1 MKMMDNTTM
10 IITQERK
17 VFEHTNS
24 FPEGQ
29 EYFEYSPS
37 HNELQSQWKVFLHC
51 QVKSFI
57 MMRKFKYGEESVMPT
72 LLDNNTYMKYDKFNT
87 HREDIIGW
95 LKYGNPVISRQRT
108 TREKIS
114 DALMLVYFNENE
126 MEAIITKSSDNTDDP
141 LK

>member
-1 MKMMDNTTM
+1 MDNTTT
-10 IITQERK
+10 IITKERK
-17 VFEHTNS
+17 LFEHINS

-37 HNELQSQWKVFLHC
+37 HNELQRQWKVFLRC
-51 QVKSFI
+51 QVKSSI
-57 MMRKFKYGEESVMPT
+57 MMNKFKYEDESVMPT
-72 LLDNNTYMKYDKFNT
+72 LLNNNTYMKYDKFNT
-87 HREDIIGW
+87 HREDIICW
-95 LKYGNPVISRQRT
+95 LKYVNPIISPQRT

-126 MEAIITKSSDNTDDP
+126 MEAVITNSSDNIDDP

>member
-1 MKMMDNTTM
+1 M
-10 IITQERK
+10 
-17 VFEHTNS
+17 S
-24 FPEGQ
+24 
-29 EYFEYSPS
+29 
-37 HNELQSQWKVFLHC
+37 
-51 QVKSFI
+51 
-57 MMRKFKYGEESVMPT
+57 KFKYGEESVMPT

-95 LKYGNPVISRQRT
+95 LKYVNPVISRQRT
-108 TREKIS
+108 TRQKIY